1 MILRPYKKT
10 ESTGNYISINR
21 YKKILKGHIRKG
33 NFNMS
38 FITSG
43 NAFLKKG
50 K

>member
-10 ESTGNYISINR
+10 ESTGDYISIKR
-21 YKKILKGHIRKG
+21 YKKILKSHIRKG

-50 K
+50 N